1 MADEAILDLQTGP
14 QEPPLDHHDRLYGL
28 LMDEDEITWQ
38 ALIMGLVKEEGMD
51 PWDIDVSLLTK
62 RYIQALKK
70 IKEMNLRV
78 SGKVLLAA
86 ALLVRIKSTRLVGE
100 DLMAFDQML
109 ASGEQSDDLLYEGE
123 DGSYY
128 TEEQMK
134 KKLEA
139 EKDFR
144 LVPRT
149 PQPRKRKVSVVD
161 LIEALEQ
168 ALHVKRRRVL
178 RQDEDGEHRM
188 RIPEKAVDLSTVMDE
203 LYRQIEEYLSGED
216 DLFFHDLCP
225 EDSTKQEK
233 VFTFLPLL
241 HLATGRKIDLHQKVH
256 FGEIGIDLAKAD
268 PLKKEI

>member
-1 MADEAILDLQTGP
+1 MTEDQVLEQAPETP
-14 QEPPLDHHDRLYGL
+14 QEPLDSHERLYSL
-28 LMDEDEITWQ
+28 LLDEDEITWQ
-38 ALIMGLVKEEGMD
+38 SLIMGLVKEEGMD
-51 PWDIDVSLLTK
+51 PWDIDVSKLTK

-109 ASGEQSDDLLYEGE
+109 AATEDPEMLYEGE
-123 DGSYY
+123 DGHEY
-128 TEEQMK
+128 TEEEMRRRIEEGK
-134 KKLEA
+134 G
-139 EKDFR
+139 FT

-168 ALHVKRRRVL
+168 ALNVKRRRVL
-178 RQDEDGEHRM
+178 RQEGAERTEM
-188 RIPEKAVDLSTVMDE
+188 KVPEKGVDLSSLMDQ
-203 LYRQIEEYLSGED
+203 LYADIEKYLSEEEKM
-216 DLFFHDLCP
+216 FFHNICP
-225 EDSTKQEK
+225 EDATKQEK

-241 HLATGRKIDLHQKVH
+241 HLATGRKIDLNQKVH
-256 FGEIGIDLAKAD
+256 LGEIGIKLAEVKIS
-268 PLKKEI
+268 KKK